1 LNSSE
6 NLQFCGLDTQLAD
19 MLFQDWTR
27 DNEQMGLGSFGYDR
41 PVIALAREYI
51 KGMSRAGNGNALRAS
66 DDWVEALK
74 RQGIEESTRNRIL
87 DPNFKNIRLSRS
99 GAEWA
104 LDTLEL
110 SWEFLDSLDERVE
123 KIKKECEYDA
133 EVLIGLI
140 CGVGNDQIESMKVGE
155 EIPVL
160 RTKSGAKGSQIVL
173 QGPEMLPKFKAEC
186 RGFVWVSPILASK
199 KAKYFPLR
207 PGTPDQSTMVGVMT
221 AQAEVLLY
229 GLRDGLCPHSIYPES
244 L

>member
-1 LNSSE
+1 
-6 NLQFCGLDTQLAD
+6 

-99 GAEWA
+99 AAEWA

-110 SWEFLDSLDERVE
+110 S
-123 KIKKECEYDA
+123 
-133 EVLIGLI
+133 
-140 CGVGNDQIESMKVGE
+140 
-155 EIPVL
+155 
-160 RTKSGAKGSQIVL
+160 
-173 QGPEMLPKFKAEC
+173 
-186 RGFVWVSPILASK
+186 
-199 KAKYFPLR
+199 
-207 PGTPDQSTMVGVMT
+207 
-221 AQAEVLLY
+221 
-229 GLRDGLCPHSIYPES
+229 
-244 L
+244 